1 MKNNLR
7 INRIILFIAVYVIA
21 SCATNKRIVY
31 EGNNI
36 KKFDSAAFDYIYVEA
51 LKQKLLGN
59 GSDALRYL
67 EQCIKL
73 NPESDAAYYQ
83 MAQIVL
89 QSGDFI
95 NGKKYA
101 EKAYQLDEK
110 NIWYIIMLSGVH
122 YQQGNIDSAV
132 LVYEKAVNYYPEKVN
147 VQVTLAN
154 MYAENKNYDKS
165 QKIFEKLELKY
176 GINEATTVSY
186 IQSLIAAEKYSE
198 ALKKTESLIIEFPSA
213 IQYYAL
219 VAEIYRKK
227 GEGEKASQVYQKLLE
242 ENPGNSQIQLSVC
255 DFLISERRF
264 EELFILLN
272 HVVLNMNI
280 TKENKISLFAGLIA
294 VKDHKKEDIDNI
306 LLSLMVFESTY
317 LNDEIVPL
325 LRAEF
330 LDNMG
335 RDREAAVRLEQII
348 TINPGNYY
356 AWEKLLLIYLQMGD
370 FKKLMVK
377 GEECASKFNRSF
389 LAKLLYA
396 NGAIENGKYDIALD
410 ELRKAQILAG
420 DNDQNILQVL
430 TMRAD
435 VYYRMKE
442 YSKAFETFDE
452 AINMDD
458 GDLTIL
464 NNYAYYLAEQNM
476 NLKEAEV
483 MARKVIE
490 KEKDNPT
497 FLDTYAWVLY
507 KRGKT
512 KDAARIMEAI
522 IESGSNINAEYY
534 EHYGFI
540 LKSLRKCDKAIKNW
554 KIAFELDSTKSELEG
569 EIRNCRK

>member
-1 MKNNLR
+1 MKSR
-7 INRIILFIAVYVIA
+7 MNREVHVRFCERFGGETPPY
-21 SCATNKRIVY
+21 
-31 EGNNI
+31 
-36 KKFDSAAFDYIYVEA
+36 
-51 LKQKLLGN
+51 LL
-59 GSDALRYL
+59 D
-67 EQCIKL
+67 
-73 NPESDAAYYQ
+73 
-83 MAQIVL
+83 
-89 QSGDFI
+89 
-95 NGKKYA
+95 
-101 EKAYQLDEK
+101 
-110 NIWYIIMLSGVH
+110 H

-294 VKDHKKEDIDNI
+294 VKDHKKEDTDNI

-452 AINMDD
+452 AISMDD